1 MAIFTEE
8 YCANI
13 LDEFDNRIE
22 GIEFTPEQIQK
33 ICEDWKSIKFTIAE
47 SYILESASPKADLSK
62 LGIKNADSQVKSAAT
77 KILQQLRKM
86 V

>member
-8 YCANI
+8 YCANM

-33 ICEDWKSIKFTIAE
+33 IC
-47 SYILESASPKADLSK
+47 
-62 LGIKNADSQVKSAAT
+62 
-77 KILQQLRKM
+77 
-86 V
+86 